1 MSDRDKQRPNRL
13 VLGWEAFLSESHQFM
28 RFHLEKFAQWRGK
41 MRQDKLDQGNRDRS
55 VAGDWE
61 DYLKAYYDK
70 PQSTRTWSGYEVK
83 EIYTP
88 EDRAK
93 QVYETEI
100 GDAGEFPFTRGI
112 HRDMFRGRYWT
123 RREVVGIG
131 SPADTHERAAF
142 CFEQGGSGLNTIAD
156 VTYEMG
162 LDPDHPW
169 AQNEVGLT
177 GVNISSFKD
186 MEILVGD
193 IPLDRVSWSLI
204 TASPTAAATMAQYVA
219 VARQKGYDIGVLRG
233 SIQNDP
239 IHFRYCGFRPACPLD
254 LSIKLGSD
262 VMEFCTK
269 NMPKWYYT
277 TVNMYDLREQG
288 ITAPQEVA
296 FGFGIAM
303 CYIDELLRRGL
314 HIDDFAPRFT
324 FYVSAHIDFF
334 EEIAKIRAARRM
346 WARLMK
352 DKYGAKDPRSMQF
365 RFAVHT
371 AGCSLVPQQPLNNL
385 VRISFEALSAV
396 LGGVQSLHC
405 CSYDEP
411 MCLPTEKGHLQALR
425 TQQIIAYETGVTNV
439 ADPLGGSYFVES
451 LTDKLEEEASKIM
464 NQVDEMGGMEEAIRR
479 EWLDRQFNE
488 EGVKRQKELDR
499 GDKLVV
505 GVNIFTSEPETST
518 PLGVQ
523 RIPEHSA
530 RQQIEDV
537 ISLKES
543 RDAKKVSDAIERLRD
558 DAAEGRNTIPAM
570 IEATQAAATTAELLG
585 TVRQV
590 YGYCYDPM
598 NVIDS
603 PFN

>member
-1 MSDRDKQRPNRL
+1 MSQGEAIKKRPDNID
-13 VLGWEAFLSESHQFM
+13 VNWDE
-28 RFHLEKFAQWRGK
+28 
-41 MRQDKLDQGNRDRS
+41 
-55 VAGDWE
+55 
-61 DYLKAYYDK
+61 YLKSYYDK
-70 PQSTRTWSGYEVK
+70 PQSARTWSGFDVN
-83 EIYTP
+83 EIYGP
-88 EDRAK
+88 EDRAQENYK
-93 QVYETEI
+93 RDV

-112 HRDMFRGRYWT
+112 HSDMFRGRYWT

-169 AQNEVGLT
+169 AQSEVGLT
-177 GVNISSFKD
+177 GVNISSMED
-186 MEILVGD
+186 METLVGN
-193 IPLDRVSWSLI
+193 IPLDKVSWSLI
-204 TASPTAAATMAQYVA
+204 TASTAASATLAQYVA
-219 VARQKGYDIGVLRG
+219 VAQQKGYDIGGLRG

-262 VMEFCTK
+262 VMEFCTR

-303 CYIDELLRRGL
+303 CYIDELIARGL
-314 HIDDFAPRFT
+314 DIDEFAPRFT
-324 FYVSAHIDFF
+324 FYVSCHIDIF
-334 EEIAKIRAARRM
+334 EEVAKIRAARRM
-346 WARLMK
+346 WARLLK
-352 DKYGAKDPRSMQF
+352 EKYGAKEPRSMQF

-371 AGCSLVPQQPLNNL
+371 AGCSLIPQQPLNNL
-385 VRISFEALSAV
+385 VRISFEALAAV

-439 ADPLGGSYFVES
+439 ADPLGGSYYVES
-451 LTDKLEEEASKIM
+451 LTDKIEEEALKIM
-464 NQVDEMGGMEEAIRR
+464 KQVEDMGGMEEAIRT
-479 EWLDRQFNE
+479 EWLDRQFE
-488 EGVKRQKELDR
+488 LEAVKRQKEV
-499 GDKLVV
+499 DKREKLIV
-505 GVNIFTSEPETST
+505 GANVFTSAPEKTT

-523 RIPEHSA
+523 RVSDQSA

-537 ISLKES
+537 IRLKKS
-543 RDAKKVSDAIERLRD
+543 RDMNKLTDAIKRLRE
-558 DAAEGRNTIPAM
+558 DAAEGRNTIPSM
-570 IEATQAAATTAELLG
+570 IEATRAKATTGEMMG

-590 YGYCYDPM
+590 YGYSYDPM
-598 NVIDS
+598 NIIES

>member
-1 MSDRDKQRPNRL
+1 MTEGKASKTDKEN
-13 VLGWEAFLSESHQFM
+13 GFETNW
-28 RFHLEKFAQWRGK
+28 
-41 MRQDKLDQGNRDRS
+41 D
-55 VAGDWE
+55 
-61 DYLKAYYDK
+61 DYLEAYYDK
-70 PQSTRTWSGYEVK
+70 PQSTRTWSGYDVK
-83 EIYTP
+83 ETYNP
-88 EDRAK
+88 EDRSKEDYQAD
-93 QVYETEI
+93 I
-100 GDAGEFPFTRGI
+100 GDPGQYPFTRGI

-131 SPADTHERAAF
+131 SPEDTHKRAAF
-142 CFEQGGSGLNTIAD
+142 CFEQGGTGLNTIAD
-156 VTYEMG
+156 ITYEMG

-169 AQNEVGLT
+169 AQDEVGLT
-177 GVNISSFKD
+177 GVNISSIRD
-186 MEILVGD
+186 METLIGD

-204 TASPTAAATMAQYVA
+204 TASTAAAATMAQYVA
-219 VARQKGYDIGVLRG
+219 VAQQKDYDISLLRG

-239 IHFRYCGFRPACPLD
+239 VHFRYCGFRPACPLD

-269 NMPKWYYT
+269 HMPKWYYT

-324 FYVSAHIDFF
+324 FYVSCHIDFF

-352 DKYGAKDPRSMQF
+352 DKYGAKDSRSMQF

-371 AGCSLVPQQPLNNL
+371 AGCSLIPQQPLNNL
-385 VRISFEALSAV
+385 VRISYEALAAV

-439 ADPLGGSYFVES
+439 ADPLGGSYYVES
-451 LTDKLEEEASKIM
+451 LTDKLEEDALGIMKQVEAG
-464 NQVDEMGGMEEAIRR
+464 GGMEEAIRT
-479 EWLDRQFNE
+479 EWLDSQFEKEAVNRQRE
-488 EGVKRQKELDR
+488 IDR
-499 GDKLVV
+499 GDKLMV
-505 GVNIFTSEPETST
+505 GSNIFTSEPETET

-523 RIPEHSA
+523 RIAEHSA
-530 RQQIEDV
+530 KQQIQDV
-537 ISLKES
+537 IELKRS
-543 RDAKKVSDAIERLRD
+543 RDDGMLHEAIKRLRE
-558 DAAEGRNTIPAM
+558 DAAEDHNTIPAM
-570 IEATQAAATTAELLG
+570 IEATKALATTAELLG
-585 TVRQV
+585 TVREV
-590 YGYCYDPM
+590 FGYSYDPM
-598 NVIDS
+598 NVVES

>member
-1 MSDRDKQRPNRL
+1 MN
-13 VLGWEAFLSESHQFM
+13 
-28 RFHLEKFAQWRGK
+28 
-41 MRQDKLDQGNRDRS
+41 QDKPAQIDTDQRR
-55 VAGDWE
+55 ATDWE
-61 DYLKAYYDK
+61 DYLKVYYDK

-88 EDRAK
+88 KDRAN
-93 QVYETEI
+93 QVYEKEV

-177 GVNISSFKD
+177 GVNVSSMRD

-219 VARQKGYDIGVLRG
+219 VAQDKGYDIGILRG

-324 FYVSAHIDFF
+324 FYVSAHIDIF

-385 VRISFEALSAV
+385 VRISFEALAAV

-451 LTDKLEEEASKIM
+451 LTDTLEEEALKIM
-464 NQVDEMGGMEEAIRR
+464 KQVDEMGGMEEAIRR

-488 EGVKRQKELDR
+488 EGVKRQKELDK

-505 GVNIFTSEPETST
+505 GVNIFTSEPESST

-537 ISLKES
+537 KRLKQN
-543 RDAKKVSDAIERLRD
+543 RDVRKLSDAIKRLRD
-558 DAAEGRNTIPAM
+558 DAAEGQNTIPAM
-570 IEATQAAATTAELLG
+570 IEATKAYATTAELLG

-590 YGYCYDPM
+590 YGYSYDPM
-598 NVIDS
+598 NVIES